1 MLVVERAF
9 WVGVWVGLRD
19 SVRRGDGLPGGRAA
33 GLLFLDAG
41 CAGLVTE
48 IRTRAEVRAGGGGS
62 VSTQDGQDGL
72 GVETAQGEFA
82 DGEKVVDAASV
93 SEALGQAGDD
103 FAGRAG
109 VFGGV
114 VVAEVWRGQM
124 GRNGGQFVVSH
135 RNYLCLGGIAG
146 QSKRARQRY
155 GGHIGTC
162 GEQAG
167 S

>member
-1 MLVVERAF
+1 MALGLQFFRALFLGGLLCPFAHDEQGGLFGDVLGYLTAALGDALPEYALIIGLKITGEGDMLVVERAF

-72 GVETAQGEFA
+72 GVETA
-82 DGEKVVDAASV
+82 
-93 SEALGQAGDD
+93 
-103 FAGRAG
+103 
-109 VFGGV
+109 
-114 VVAEVWRGQM
+114 
-124 GRNGGQFVVSH
+124 
-135 RNYLCLGGIAG
+135 
-146 QSKRARQRY
+146 
-155 GGHIGTC
+155 
-162 GEQAG
+162 
-167 S
+167 